1 MSQDL
6 IAYNTT
12 HENADFGHSK
22 SNMEIENLKNKDL
35 NALGFNQRDCPVP
48 ADPYSSLS

>member
-12 HENADFGHSK
+12 HKNADFGHSK

-35 NALGFNQRDCPVP
+35 NALDGLFRQFWGE
-48 ADPYSSLS
+48 

>member
-6 IAYNTT
+6 ISWNTT

-35 NALGFNQRDCPVP
+35 NVLDGLFRQFWGE
-48 ADPYSSLS
+48 

>member
-35 NALGFNQRDCPVP
+35 NALYEFFRHFWGE
-48 ADPYSSLS
+48 

>member
-6 IAYNTT
+6 ITWNTT
-12 HENADFGHSK
+12 HENADSGHSK

-35 NALGFNQRDCPVP
+35 NALDGLFRQFWRE
-48 ADPYSSLS
+48 